1 METNN
6 EYDEA
11 LMRKWE
17 QSHKRGK
24 IIGGLLVVVAGLLFL
39 GRELGME
46 IPHWVFSWK
55 AILIAISLVMLVKHG
70 FRRLGWLI
78 PLTIASVFLVT
89 DLYPDMIIKP
99 IIWPVLVI
107 LLGLFIMFK
116 PRRKWKYEQWRQ
128 CRGGRHHRRYAFD
141 QRSQMDNERTE
152 SNNADF
158 IESTSV
164 IGGVKK
170 NILSKNFKGGE
181 ITNVFG
187 GSEINLMQAD
197 FEGVVD
203 LEVTQVFGGTKLII
217 PAHWE
222 IQSNTTVTVLG
233 SIEDKRPVM
242 PNTGNSPKKVIRL
255 TGTTVFGGIEI
266 HSY

>member
-11 LMRKWE
+11 QMRKWE

-24 IIGGLLVVVAGLLFL
+24 IAGGLLVVVAGFLFL

-99 IIWPVLVI
+99 ILWPVLVI
-107 LLGLFIMFK
+107 LLGLFIIFK
-116 PRRKWKYEQWRQ
+116 PRRKW
-128 CRGGRHHRRYAFD
+128 
-141 QRSQMDNERTE
+141 
-152 SNNADF
+152 
-158 IESTSV
+158 
-164 IGGVKK
+164 
-170 NILSKNFKGGE
+170 
-181 ITNVFG
+181 
-187 GSEINLMQAD
+187 
-197 FEGVVD
+197 
-203 LEVTQVFGGTKLII
+203 
-217 PAHWE
+217 
-222 IQSNTTVTVLG
+222 
-233 SIEDKRPVM
+233 
-242 PNTGNSPKKVIRL
+242 
-255 TGTTVFGGIEI
+255 
-266 HSY
+266 